1 MRGGAPQA
9 EQEIEIGEVAHGHE
23 ALVLAAPQLT
33 QRAPPISAITLASRS
48 LKVDPE

>member
-1 MRGGAPQA
+1 MRGGAPQT
-9 EQEIEIGEVAHGHE
+9 EQEIEIGEVARGHE

-33 QRAPPISAITLASRS
+33 QRAPSISAITLASRS